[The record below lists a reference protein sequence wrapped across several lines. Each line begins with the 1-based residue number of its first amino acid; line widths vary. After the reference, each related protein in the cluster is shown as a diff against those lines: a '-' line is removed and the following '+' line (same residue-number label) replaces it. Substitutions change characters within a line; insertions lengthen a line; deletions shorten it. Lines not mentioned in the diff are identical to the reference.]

1 MQYARIISKRLLQFI
16 GILLLF
22 LLLWLG
28 YLLASE
34 YKPEPLEQIEL
45 EGRAAKTLTP
55 GQSFSIV
62 SWNMGYGGL
71 DATVDFFMDGGQ
83 TVNPPSKAH
92 VQNTTDNLAAQLYAL
107 QADVYFLQEID
118 RNSRRSYHIDQAQV
132 MQQALEQL
140 TPVQSA
146 FAYNFHVKF
155 IPYPV
160 PPIGQTHS
168 GLLTLN
174 SFSATEATRIGFPS
188 SFQWPVSAFQL
199 KRCLLLERIPL
210 EHCEK
215 ELVLINLHLEAYDN
229 GEGKAQQ
236 AAQLAQVMQEEYAKG
251 NYVIAGGDF
260 NSMLPSVDINKYPL
274 QFTEYF
280 QPAMIE
286 ASLLPDGW
294 QYVTDDSVPTSRL
307 LNHPYDAQQP
317 DNNQYYVIDGFI
329 LSPNVTLEQVETL
342 DYQFQYSDHNPVQIQ
357 VTLQS

>member
-1 MQYARIISKRLLQFI
+1 MQHTKIISKRLLQFI
-16 GILLLF
+16 GILLLC

-45 EGRAAKTLTP
+45 EGHASKTLTP

-71 DATVDFFMDGGQ
+71 DATVDFFMDGGK
-83 TVNPPSKAH
+83 TVNPPSKSH
-92 VQNTTDNLAAQLYAL
+92 VQNNVDNLATQMCAL

-118 RNSRRSYHIDQAQV
+118 CNSRRSYHINQAQA
-132 MQQALEQL
+132 MQQALNQL

-160 PPIGQTHS
+160 PPIGQTYS
-168 GLLTLN
+168 GILTLS
-174 SFSATEATRIGFPS
+174 SFPAAEAVRIGFPS
-188 SFQWPVSAFQL
+188 SFKWPVSAFQL
-199 KRCLLLERIPL
+199 KRCLLLERVPL
-210 EHCEK
+210 ENCEK

-260 NSMLPSVDINKYPL
+260 NSMLPSVDVSKYPL
-274 QFTEYF
+274 HFTEYF
-280 QPAMIE
+280 QPATID

-307 LNHPYDAQQP
+307 LNHPYDAQQTE
-317 DNNQYYVIDGFI
+317 NNQYYVIDGFI
-329 LSPNVTLEQVETL
+329 LSPNITLEQVKTL